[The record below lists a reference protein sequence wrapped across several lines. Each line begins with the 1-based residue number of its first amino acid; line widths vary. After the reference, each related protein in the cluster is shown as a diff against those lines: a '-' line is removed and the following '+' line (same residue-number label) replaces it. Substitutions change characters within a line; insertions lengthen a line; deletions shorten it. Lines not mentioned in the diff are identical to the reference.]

1 MLDEVIQ
8 PVDLPRWQERL
19 DSVVMHPVIGLIAL
33 FTILLVIF
41 QAVFAWAEPVKDLIT
56 LAKDALSETVSLHMP
71 AGVLKNFLIQG
82 LIEGV
87 GAVVVFLPQII
98 ILFFFILVLED
109 TGYLTRAAFLLDRP
123 MQEKQAQQAKAQSK
137 IGEIFLAE
145 NAKKDGITV
154 TESGLQYEII
164 TTGTGTKPTAQSR
177 VKTHYHGT
185 LIDGTVF
192 DSSVQRGEPIDFPVG
207 GVIAGWTE
215 ALQLMPVG
223 SKWRLYIPHN
233 LAYGERGAGPTIA
246 PYSALIFD
254 VELLDIVG

>member
-1 MLDEVIQ
+1 MSDKYNTIELRASYGVGRQMGDQ
-8 PVDLPRWQERL
+8 LASNPFDGVDA
-19 DSVVMHPVIGLIAL
+19 D
-33 FTILLVIF
+33 
-41 QAVFAWAEPVKDLIT
+41 AVAQGVL
-56 LAKDALSETVSLHMP
+56 DALNGKDSQVPRPELEE
-71 AGVLKNFLIQG
+71 AFR
-82 LIEGV
+82 
-87 GAVVVFLPQII
+87 II
-98 ILFFFILVLED
+98 
-109 TGYLTRAAFLLDRP
+109 GTR
-123 MQEKQAQQAKAQSK
+123 MQEKMELQAKAQAK
-137 IGEIFLAE
+137 VGEIFLAE
-145 NAKKDGITV
+145 NAKKEGVIV

-164 TTGTGTKPTAQSR
+164 TTGTGEKPTAKSR

-192 DSSVQRGEPIDFPVG
+192 DSSVQRGQPIDFPVG

-254 VELLDIVG
+254 VELLEIVG

>member
-1 MLDEVIQ
+1 MSEKYNTTELRVSYGVGRQMGEQLASNPFDG
-8 PVDLPRWQERL
+8 VDA
-19 DSVVMHPVIGLIAL
+19 D
-33 FTILLVIF
+33 
-41 QAVFAWAEPVKDLIT
+41 AVAQGVL
-56 LAKDALSETVSLHMP
+56 DALNGRESQVPRSALEED
-71 AGVLKNFLIQG
+71 FRI
-82 LIEGV
+82 V
-87 GAVVVFLPQII
+87 G
-98 ILFFFILVLED
+98 
-109 TGYLTRAAFLLDRP
+109 TR
-123 MQEKQAQQAKAQSK
+123 MQEKQEQQAKAQAK
-137 IGEIFLAE
+137 VGDLFLAE

-164 TTGTGTKPTAQSR
+164 TAGTGEKPTAKSR

-192 DSSVQRGEPIDFPVG
+192 DSSVQRGEPIDFAVG

-233 LAYGERGAGPTIA
+233 LAYGERGAGASIA
-246 PYSALIFD
+246 PFSALIFD

>member
-1 MLDEVIQ
+1 MSNNYNTIELRASYGVGRQMGEQLASNPFDGVDAEAVAQGVI
-8 PVDLPRWQERL
+8 
-19 DSVVMHPVIGLIAL
+19 
-33 FTILLVIF
+33 
-41 QAVFAWAEPVKDLIT
+41 
-56 LAKDALSETVSLHMP
+56 DAL
-71 AGVLKNFLIQG
+71 AGKDSQVARP
-82 LIEGV
+82 E
-87 GAVVVFLPQII
+87 
-98 ILFFFILVLED
+98 LEEAFR
-109 TGYLTRAAFLLDRP
+109 TIGTR
-123 MQEKQAQQAKAQSK
+123 MQAKQEQQAKAQSK
-137 IGEIFLAE
+137 VGETFLAD

-154 TESGLQYEII
+154 TESGLQYEILV
-164 TTGTGTKPTAQSR
+164 TGTGPKPTAQSR

-192 DSSVQRGEPIDFPVG
+192 DSSVNRGEPIDFPVG